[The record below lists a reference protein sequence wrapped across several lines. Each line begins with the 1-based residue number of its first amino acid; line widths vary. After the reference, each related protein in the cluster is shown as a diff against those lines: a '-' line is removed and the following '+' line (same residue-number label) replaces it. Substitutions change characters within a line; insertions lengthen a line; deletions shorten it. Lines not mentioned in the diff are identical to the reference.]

1 MSKASR
7 LGGLPHLAIHLS
19 VGVRYNMPTEA
30 RFFLGDPVARSMKNA
45 SLVPVEEGAQYP
57 SAFTALYPPTEKV
70 PVTLVEH
77 FPLLGQSIE
86 EMDG

>member
-1 MSKASR
+1 
-7 LGGLPHLAIHLS
+7 
-19 VGVRYNMPTEA
+19 
-30 RFFLGDPVARSMKNA
+30 MKNA

>member
-19 VGVRYNMPTEA
+19 VGVRYNLPTEA

-45 SLVPVEEGAQYP
+45 SLSPVEEGTQSP
-57 SAFTALYPPTEKV
+57 SAFKALYPPREKV
-70 PVTLVEH
+70 PVILVEH